1 MHALLYIRI
10 LFNQNDLTL
19 NVKPLLSQDKVE
31 NRGFIVVLQIEKAT
45 MR

>member
-19 NVKPLLSQDKVE
+19 NVKPLISQDKAE
-31 NRGFIVVLQIEKAT
+31 NCGFIVVLQIEKAT